1 MLKRTIGL
9 YLKFLA
15 VKWKYRGKVKFKGFT
30 VLYAFPDSKITFI
43 GGGTSVFSHAL
54 SNLSGLYQRTIIV
67 ARYGGKIEIGEH
79 CGISGSTIYAWD
91 SIKIGKYTRVGANC
105 KIIDNDFHPVE
116 LEYRHQGLNKEFTRR
131 KPIEIG
137 DDCFIGA
144 NSIIL
149 KGTKLGNNVIVGA
162 GSVVHGEWPDNCII
176 AGNPAK
182 FVCENKPKNEE

>member
-1 MLKRTIGL
+1 MLRGL
-9 YLKFLA
+9 LLRLLFIKTWLTRRD
-15 VKWKYRGKVKFKGFT
+15 VNFKGWC
-30 VLYAFPDSKITFI
+30 VVHAFPGCKIAI
-43 GGGTSVFSHAL
+43 GGGTNIFSSFS
-54 SNLSGLYQRTIIV
+54 SNMLGLYQRCIIV

-91 SIKIGKYTRVGANC
+91 SIKIGNYTRVGANC

-116 LEYRHQGLNKEFTRR
+116 LEYRHKGLNEEYTRR
-131 KPIEIG
+131 APIEIG
-137 DDCFIGA
+137 DDCFIGM

-162 GSVVHGEWPDNCII
+162 GSVVHGTFPDNCII

-182 FVCENKPKNEE
+182 IVKYIE